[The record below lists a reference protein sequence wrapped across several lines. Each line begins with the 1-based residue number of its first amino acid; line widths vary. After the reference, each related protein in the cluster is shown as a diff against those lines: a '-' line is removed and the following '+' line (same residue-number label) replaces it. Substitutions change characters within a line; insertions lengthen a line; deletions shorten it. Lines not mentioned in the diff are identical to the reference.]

1 MSNNVFRGNY
11 DLNCFEIKFN
21 KYKVSTCYYEK
32 PFICPMGC
40 NAQIITKV
48 VDNQI
53 EYKIIATGGQVVPA
67 CTPCYLE
74 SDEAKTYQFWFD
86 ETNTDK
92 APEPN
97 YLWGTTTSIHAFEK
111 FPQDKYKIYKLT
123 LNNDETKAGWYMF
136 DPSYDMLKPNKAI
149 FVIPLTK

>member
-1 MSNNVFRGNY
+1 M
-11 DLNCFEIKFN
+11 
-21 KYKVSTCYYEK
+21 
-32 PFICPMGC
+32 
-40 NAQIITKV
+40 
-48 VDNQI
+48 
-53 EYKIIATGGQVVPA
+53 VPA

-97 YLWGTTTSIHAFEK
+97 YLWGTTTSIHSFEK

-123 LNNDETKAGWYMF
+123 LNKDETKVGWYMF

-149 FVIPLTK
+149 LVIPLTK